1 MNMNQSRNSHEGKLA
16 QSLRCLTMLRCRAW
30 GTLLLVALFLLSDT
44 VEGSGI
50 GATGDSAG
58 SGNKGLLQIMEI
70 APVEFPLKG
79 IFFRKGISQWNDR
92 TYTIRENGHLTYT
105 NGKAWIFEAIGSLD
119 LEKTHSIVKVA
130 EGLLITT
137 GTDTPTKMARVA
149 NVCQTVQHEQE
160 QLEKMGD
167 TKLAFK
173 SEVIRLSGNHAFFEH
188 LKFLYCTLGTEQS
201 LGHLKSLY
209 THLDDKE
216 SLEKLKEA
224 MPDLFAEDTRRRMYQ
239 RQFSSSRDSPVMT
252 RLLKEIVEAN
262 QRDSCTFG
270 C

>member
-1 MNMNQSRNSHEGKLA
+1 MG
-16 QSLRCLTMLRCRAW
+16 
-30 GTLLLVALFLLSDT
+30 GTLLLVALFLLSDI

-79 IFFRKGISQWNDR
+79 IFFRKGFSQWNDR
-92 TYTIRENGHLTYT
+92 HYTIKASGKLTYT
-105 NGKAWIFEAIGSLD
+105 NGKWGVFEATGSLD
-119 LEKTHSIVKVA
+119 LEKTHSIVKVV

-173 SEVIRLSGNHAFFEH
+173 SEVIRLSGNHAFFE
-188 LKFLYCTLGTEQS
+188 
-201 LGHLKSLY
+201 HLKSLY